1 MISRV
6 KDPEGKDDSF
16 VFMLRSNFT
25 DVEKVVMWG
34 INRVVRTDIIKNG
47 RCSTVLIRS
56 EPIAK
61 PIVEK
66 CENVD
71 DMLNKSR
78 SHIQRIC
85 F

>member
-6 KDPEGKDDSF
+6 KDPEGKEDSF
-16 VFMLRSNFT
+16 IFMLRSNLT
-25 DVEKVVMWG
+25 DVEKVITWG
-34 INRVVRTDIIKNG
+34 VNRVVRSEITKTG
-47 RCSTVLIRS
+47 RNSEVLIRS

-66 CENVD
+66 CYNVD

-78 SHIQRIC
+78 SHIQKIC